1 MENKDRHI
9 NLVGLYNNFK
19 GMSLEYLRANKEI
32 NKETML
38 ILGML
43 QEDMAIGV
51 LFIKYVVEYWKSY
64 LMDIVEGKF
73 EMVEIT
79 PIVYSCFL
87 SKMLCKQVEKGN
99 LAIGFPFFNALTL
112 YPSDIYKG
120 LAEFSLSRK
129 MLFRYGVK

>member
-87 SKMLCKQVEKGN
+87 SKMLCK
-99 LAIGFPFFNALTL
+99 
-112 YPSDIYKG
+112 
-120 LAEFSLSRK
+120 
-129 MLFRYGVK
+129 